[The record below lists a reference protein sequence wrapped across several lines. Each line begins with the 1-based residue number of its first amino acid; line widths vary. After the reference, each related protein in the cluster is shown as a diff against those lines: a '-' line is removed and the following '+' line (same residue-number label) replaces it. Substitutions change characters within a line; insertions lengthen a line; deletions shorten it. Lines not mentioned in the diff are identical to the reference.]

1 MAEKYKIEIE
11 AIKEALKT
19 VFKQKYL
26 SEFLRVKQDELNAQ
40 NAASKKTKKLYL
52 ESKAIE
58 NDIESLV

>member
-1 MAEKYKIEIE
+1 M
-11 AIKEALKT
+11 
-19 VFKQKYL
+19 FKQKYL